1 METNDVGVK
10 LEDNKIKAYLVSD
23 NDGVPSA
30 GLELK
35 PFGILKAL
43 KDGGEGAKV
52 SKTVEFRLEGGKLV
66 GDFDVD
72 QDGEPEGTI
81 FLDGIETLDESTQR
95 F

>member
-10 LEDNKIKAYLVSD
+10 LEDNKIKAYLDSD

>member
-1 METNDVGVK
+1 MENKDVGVK
-10 LEDNKIKAYLVSD
+10 LEDNKVKAFLDSD

-52 SKTVEFRLEGGKLV
+52 SKTVDFRLEGGKLI
-66 GDFDVD
+66 GELDVD
-72 QDGEPEGTI
+72 QDGEPEGMI
-81 FLDGIETLDESTQR
+81 YLDGIEALDEGTQR
-95 F
+95 L